1 MAELSAG
8 NGKLVQYLNE
18 AFGLEKRL
26 ETARQAHIEMSAPRT
41 KKASRARGRAA
52 R

>member
-26 ETARQAHIEMSAPRT
+26 ETTLEAHIAMTIQPRT
-41 KKASRARGRAA
+41 RSA
-52 R
+52 

>member
-8 NGKLVQYLNE
+8 NEKLVQYLNE

-26 ETARQAHIEMSAPRT
+26 ETTSR
-41 KKASRARGRAA
+41 KA
-52 R
+52 